1 MIKFCR
7 NIFPAFLLLALAAVA
22 ALGQS
27 KPLPF
32 APGETLTYEA
42 KLSKII
48 GIGPV
53 ADLTF
58 TVASGQDAGDLN
70 IKADAASKGTLLKIA
85 RYSFLYQFSSDID
98 GKNFRIERTQRKT
111 TEKER
116 LRNGEANFDY
126 SQKRVTYIET
136 DPAEPMKPPR
146 KIASGIEDETHDV
159 VSGIYALR
167 LLPLAVGKIFH
178 LTVSDSGL
186 VYDVPVRVTARE
198 LQKTI
203 LGKVWCFR
211 LEPDVFGPGKMIE
224 DKGSMSIWIADDSR
238 RIPVRSR
245 IDTSFGRV
253 DVRLRSIGG
262 AKLPQAVK

>member
-1 MIKFCR
+1 MNKFCR
-7 NIFPAFLLLALAAVA
+7 NIFPAFLLLAVIAVA
-22 ALGQS
+22 ALGQN

-32 APGETLTYEA
+32 APGEKLTYEA

-48 GIGPV
+48 GVGPV

-70 IKADAASKGTLLKIA
+70 IKADASSKGTLLKIA
-85 RYSFLYQFSSDID
+85 RFSFLYQFSSDID

-111 TEKER
+111 AEKER

-126 SQKRVTYIET
+126 SQKRVTYVET

-146 KIASGIEDETHDV
+146 KIASNIEDETHDV

-167 LLPLAVGKIFH
+167 LLPLAVGKAFH
-178 LTVSDSGL
+178 LTVSDSGM

-198 LQKTI
+198 LQKTV
-203 LGKVWCFR
+203 LGKVWCFHV
-211 LEPDVFGPGKMIE
+211 EPDVFGPGKMIE
-224 DKGSMSIWIADDSR
+224 DKGSMAIWITDDAR

-245 IDTSFGRV
+245 INTSYGRF
-253 DVRLRSIGG
+253 DVRLRSIDG
-262 AKLPQAVK
+262 AKSPEAVK

>member
-1 MIKFCR
+1 MNNFYR
-7 NIFPAFLLLALAAVA
+7 GLFPAFLILSIACITASA
-22 ALGQS
+22 QS
-27 KPLPF
+27 KRLPF
-32 APGETLTYEA
+32 GPGETLTYEA
-42 KLSKII
+42 RLNKII

-58 TVASGQDAGDLN
+58 TVAGGQEPGDLN
-70 IKADAASKGTLLKIA
+70 IKADAASKGTLLRMF

-98 GKNFRIERTQRKT
+98 VKNFRIDRTQRKT
-111 TEKER
+111 AEKEK

-126 SQKRVTYIET
+126 TQGRVTYVET

-167 LLPLAVGKIFH
+167 LLPLAVGKNFR

-203 LGKVWCFR
+203 LGKIWCFR
-211 LEPDVFGPGKMIE
+211 VEPDVFGPGKMIE
-224 DKGSMSIWIADDSR
+224 AKGSMAIWIADDAR

-245 IDTSFGRV
+245 IETSYGRV
-253 DVRLRSIGG
+253 DVRLRSIGE
-262 AKLPQAVK
+262 AKSPQAVK